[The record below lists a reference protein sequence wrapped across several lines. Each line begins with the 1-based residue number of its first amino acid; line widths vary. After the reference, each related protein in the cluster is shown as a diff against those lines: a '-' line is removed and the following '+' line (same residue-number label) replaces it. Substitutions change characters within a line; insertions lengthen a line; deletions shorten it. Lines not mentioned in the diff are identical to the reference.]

1 MPSYFFLNRK
11 QTKRYTRALL
21 SAIPL
26 PDPESE
32 KKKVLEVYDPSKHNY
47 ETDKPTMR
55 EVSPGHFVH
64 CNEAEYQEYKR
75 ILAQK

>member
-47 ETDKPTMR
+47 ETDKPVWT
-55 EVSPGHFVH
+55 EIEPGHFVMG
-64 CNEAEYQEYKR
+64 NQEE
-75 ILAQK
+75 LAAYRAQLEH